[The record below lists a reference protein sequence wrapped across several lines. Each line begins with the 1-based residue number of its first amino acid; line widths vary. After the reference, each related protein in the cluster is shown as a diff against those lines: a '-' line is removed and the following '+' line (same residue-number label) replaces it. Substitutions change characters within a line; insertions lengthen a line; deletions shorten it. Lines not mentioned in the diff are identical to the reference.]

1 MAAITWTETLALQQP
16 RMDDTHREFVA
27 LLCQVETAAEGPVA
41 ALVGAFAE
49 FVAHT
54 EAHFAQEDRWMVTLG
69 FDAQN
74 CHSFQHTHVL
84 QVLHE
89 VQRRLV
95 DDADV
100 ATVRLLVPELAQW
113 FPAHAQN
120 MDAALADTMVAAGFD
135 PDTGAMTFPPSAAAA
150 PVTGCGSS
158 AASAAC

>member
-16 RMDDTHREFVA
+16 RMDDTHREFVD
-27 LLCQVETAAEGPVA
+27 LLCQVETALEGPLA
-41 ALVGAFAE
+41 ELVDTFAE

-54 EAHFAQEDRWMVTLG
+54 ERHFAQEDRWMTTLG

-74 CHSFQHTHVL
+74 CHAFQHTHVL

-95 DDADV
+95 EDSDV

-135 PDTGAMTFPPSAAAA
+135 PDTGAMSFPPAATAA
-150 PVTGCGSS
+150 PITGCGGSS
-158 AASAAC
+158 CS

>member
-1 MAAITWTETLALQQP
+1 
-16 RMDDTHREFVA
+16 
-27 LLCQVETAAEGPVA
+27 
-41 ALVGAFAE
+41 
-49 FVAHT
+49 
-54 EAHFAQEDRWMVTLG
+54 
-69 FDAQN
+69 
-74 CHSFQHTHVL
+74 
-84 QVLHE
+84 VLHE

-100 ATVRLLVPELAQW
+100 ATVRMLVPELAQW